1 VNILL
6 TGGTGLIGSEFI
18 RQYSREHEFT
28 VTSRDFTKA
37 KSKLGDNVKIVE
49 NVSSIENFESFDA
62 VINLAGEPIADK
74 RWTDTQKKIICNS
87 RWDITSELVSKI
99 NSCDAPPSVFLSG
112 SAIGYYGN
120 QGDKLVTEE
129 TPPHN
134 EFTHELC
141 AKWETIAQSVD
152 QAKTRVVTLRTGV
165 VFTEKGGALGKMA
178 LPFKL
183 GAGGTLGSGSQYLA
197 WIHLQDM
204 VRAISFLLENS
215 ACSGAFNLTA
225 PEPVTN
231 KMFSKALAKSL
242 NRPCLF
248 NVPGFVMKV
257 AMGESSTMILE
268 GQRVIPQKL
277 TTAGFSFDF
286 RSIDEA
292 LREMYRA

>member
-1 VNILL
+1 MNILL

-18 RQYSREHEFT
+18 RQYSHEHEFT
-28 VTSRDFTKA
+28 VISRNAVKA
-37 KSKLGDNVKIVE
+37 KRKLGDNVKIVE
-49 NVSSIENFESFDA
+49 SVSSIENFENFDA

-74 RWTDTQKKIICNS
+74 RWTDTQKKIICDS

-99 NSCDAPPSVFLSG
+99 NSCDTPPSVFLSG

-141 AKWETIAQSVD
+141 AKWEAIAQSVD
-152 QAKTRVVTLRTGV
+152 QTKTRVVILRTGV
-165 VFTEKGGALGKMA
+165 VLTEKGGALGKMA

-183 GAGGTLGSGSQYLA
+183 GAGGTLGSGNQYLA

-204 VRAISFLLENS
+204 VRAISYLLENS

-231 KMFSKALAKSL
+231 KVFSKALAVSL
-242 NRPCLF
+242 SRPCLF
-248 NVPGFVMKV
+248 NVPSFVMKV

-277 TTAGFSFDF
+277 TTAGFSFEF
-286 RSIDEA
+286 PSIDEA
-292 LREMYRA
+292 LSEIYRV

>member
-1 VNILL
+1 MNILM

-18 RQYSREHEFT
+18 CQYSRKHEFT
-28 VTSRDFTKA
+28 VISRYVAKA
-37 KSKLGDNVKIVE
+37 KSKLGENAKIVE
-49 NVSSIENFESFDA
+49 NVSSIENFENFDA

-74 RWTDTQKKIICNS
+74 RWTDTQKKKICDS

-99 NSCDAPPSVFLSG
+99 NSCDTPPSVFLSG

-120 QGDKLVTEE
+120 QGDKVVTEE

-141 AKWETIAQSVD
+141 AKWEAIAESVD
-152 QAKTRVVTLRTGV
+152 QAKTRVVKLRTGV
-165 VFTEKGGALGKMA
+165 VLTEKGGALGKMA
-178 LPFKL
+178 LPFKF

-231 KMFSKALAKSL
+231 KEFSKALAKSL
-242 NRPCLF
+242 SRPCLF

-277 TTAGFSFDF
+277 TTAGFSFEF
-286 RSIDEA
+286 PSIDEA
-292 LREMYRA
+292 LSEIYRA

>member
-1 VNILL
+1 MNILL

-18 RQYSREHEFT
+18 RQYSHEHEFT
-28 VTSRDFTKA
+28 VISRNAVKA
-37 KSKLGDNVKIVE
+37 NRKLGDNVKIVE
-49 NVSSIENFESFDA
+49 SVSSIENFKNFDA

-74 RWTDTQKKIICNS
+74 RWTDTQKKIICDS

-99 NSCDAPPSVFLSG
+99 NSCDTPPSVFLSG

-120 QGDKLVTEE
+120 QGDKVVTEE
-129 TPPHN
+129 NSPHN

-141 AKWETIAQSVD
+141 AKWEAIAQSVD
-152 QAKTRVVTLRTGV
+152 QTKTRVVILRTGV
-165 VFTEKGGALGKMA
+165 VLTEKGGALGKMA

-231 KMFSKALAKSL
+231 KVFSKALAKSL

-277 TTAGFSFDF
+277 TTAGFSFKF
-286 RSIDEA
+286 PSIDEA
-292 LREMYRA
+292 LSDIYRA

>member
-1 VNILL
+1 
-6 TGGTGLIGSEFI
+6 
-18 RQYSREHEFT
+18 
-28 VTSRDFTKA
+28 
-37 KSKLGDNVKIVE
+37 
-49 NVSSIENFESFDA
+49 
-62 VINLAGEPIADK
+62 
-74 RWTDTQKKIICNS
+74 
-87 RWDITSELVSKI
+87 
-99 NSCDAPPSVFLSG
+99 
-112 SAIGYYGN
+112 
-120 QGDKLVTEE
+120 
-129 TPPHN
+129 
-134 EFTHELC
+134 
-141 AKWETIAQSVD
+141 
-152 QAKTRVVTLRTGV
+152 
-165 VFTEKGGALGKMA
+165 MA

-204 VRAISFLLENS
+204 VRAISFLIENS

-231 KMFSKALAKSL
+231 KVFSKALAKSL

-286 RSIDEA
+286 PSIDEA
-292 LREMYRA
+292 LREIYRA

>member
-1 VNILL
+1 MNILL

-28 VTSRDFTKA
+28 VVSRDATKA
-37 KSKLGDNVKIVE
+37 KSKLGDSVKIVE
-49 NVSSIENFESFDA
+49 NVSSIENFDA

-74 RWTDTQKKIICNS
+74 RWTDTQKKKICNS

-99 NSCDAPPSVFLSG
+99 NSCDAPPSIFLSG
-112 SAIGYYGN
+112 SAIGYYGS
-120 QGDKLVTEE
+120 QGDKLVTED
-129 TPPHN
+129 TAPHN
-134 EFTHELC
+134 EFTHGLC
-141 AKWETIAQSVD
+141 AKWEAIAQSVD
-152 QAKTRVVTLRTGV
+152 QAKTRVATLRTGV
-165 VFTEKGGALGKMA
+165 VLTEKGGALGKMA

-231 KMFSKALAKSL
+231 KEFSKALAKSL

-277 TTAGFSFDF
+277 TTAGFSFEF
-286 RSIDEA
+286 PSIDEA
-292 LREMYRA
+292 LSEIYRA

>member
-1 VNILL
+1 MNILL

-18 RQYSREHEFT
+18 RQYSPEHEFT
-28 VTSRDFTKA
+28 VISRDAEKA

-49 NVSSIENFESFDA
+49 NVSSLENFESFDA

-99 NSCDAPPSVFLSG
+99 NSCDAPPPVFLSG

-277 TTAGFSFDF
+277 TTAGFSFEF
-286 RSIDEA
+286 PSIDEA
-292 LREMYRA
+292 LREIYRA

>member
-18 RQYSREHEFT
+18 RQYSHEHEFT
-28 VTSRDFTKA
+28 VISRNAVKA
-37 KSKLGDNVKIVE
+37 NRKLGDNVKIVE
-49 NVSSIENFESFDA
+49 SVSSIENFKNFDA

-74 RWTDTQKKIICNS
+74 RWTDTQKKIICDS

-99 NSCDAPPSVFLSG
+99 NSCDTPPSVFLSG

-120 QGDKLVTEE
+120 QGDKVVTEE
-129 TPPHN
+129 NSPHN

-141 AKWETIAQSVD
+141 AKWEAIAQSVD
-152 QAKTRVVTLRTGV
+152 QTKTRVVILRTGV
-165 VFTEKGGALGKMA
+165 VLTEKGGALGKMA

-231 KMFSKALAKSL
+231 KVFSKALAKSL

-286 RSIDEA
+286 PSIDEA
-292 LREMYRA
+292 LREIYRA

>member
-1 VNILL
+1 MNILL

-28 VTSRDFTKA
+28 VISRDALKA

-74 RWTDTQKKIICNS
+74 RWTDTQKKIICDS

-99 NSCDAPPSVFLSG
+99 NSCDTPPSVFLSG

-141 AKWETIAQSVD
+141 AKWEAIAQSVD

-165 VFTEKGGALGKMA
+165 VLTEKGGALGKMA

-225 PEPVTN
+225 PKPVTN
-231 KMFSKALAKSL
+231 KVFSKALAKAL
-242 NRPCLF
+242 GRPCLF

-257 AMGESSTMILE
+257 VMGESSTMILE

-277 TTAGFSFDF
+277 TTAGFSFELP
-286 RSIDEA
+286 SIDEA
-292 LREMYRA
+292 LSEIYRV

>member
-1 VNILL
+1 MNILL

-18 RQYSREHEFT
+18 RQYSHEHEFT
-28 VTSRDFTKA
+28 VISRNAVKA
-37 KSKLGDNVKIVE
+37 NRKLGDNVKIVE
-49 NVSSIENFESFDA
+49 SVSSIENFKNFDA

-74 RWTDTQKKIICNS
+74 RWTDTQKKIICDS

-99 NSCDAPPSVFLSG
+99 NSCDTPPSVFLSG

-120 QGDKLVTEE
+120 QGDKVVTEE
-129 TPPHN
+129 NSPHN

-141 AKWETIAQSVD
+141 AKWEAIAQSVD
-152 QAKTRVVTLRTGV
+152 QTKTRVVILRTGV
-165 VFTEKGGALGKMA
+165 VLTEKGGALGKMA

-231 KMFSKALAKSL
+231 KVFSKALAKSL

-286 RSIDEA
+286 PSIDEA
-292 LREMYRA
+292 LREIYRA